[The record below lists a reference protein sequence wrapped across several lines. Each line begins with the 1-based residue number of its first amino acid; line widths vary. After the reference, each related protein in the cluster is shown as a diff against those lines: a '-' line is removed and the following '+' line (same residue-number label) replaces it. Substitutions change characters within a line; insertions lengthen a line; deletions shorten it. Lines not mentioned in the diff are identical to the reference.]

1 VTRQRASDADDT
13 RLDRR
18 CWWYGRRVTLIA
30 LEELTWKEAEAL
42 REQNDAVGLIP
53 TGALEQHGPH
63 LPLGTD
69 FMVAEALARAVAE
82 KLPVPVVVTPAL
94 RAGLSDHHLAFPGT
108 VSLSQDS
115 FRGWVDAHIAG
126 LERIGI
132 ERVAVFSGHGGNF
145 AFIGELIAEHTSRQG
160 STRVI
165 AYDDLFGFVRVMD
178 EAARACGLEAP
189 ETDVHAGAL
198 ETSVGLAL
206 FAGLVGDYDGVE
218 GYTAAE
224 PGWTERIWADGIAAL
239 SSTGVLGD
247 PAGATAEAGQAI
259 FDALAD
265 ELTGWIAREFDIPV
279 QG

>member
-1 VTRQRASDADDT
+1 M
-13 RLDRR
+13 
-18 CWWYGRRVTLIA
+18 
-30 LEELTWKEAEAL
+30 EELRWPEAEAL
-42 REQNDAVGLIP
+42 RGRGAIGLIP

-69 FMVAEALARAVAE
+69 YMVAEALARAVAE
-82 KLPVPVVVTPAL
+82 KLPVPVVVTPTL

-108 VSLSQDS
+108 VSLSQET

-132 ERVAVFSGHGGNF
+132 ERIAIFSGHGGNF
-145 AFIGELIAEHTSRQG
+145 AFIGELAAEHTSRAG
-160 STRVI
+160 PTRVI

-178 EAARACGLEAP
+178 EAARAHGLEAP

-206 FAGLVGDYDGVE
+206 FESLVGEHDAVE

-224 PGWTERIWADGIAAL
+224 PGWTDRIFADGIAAL
-239 SSTGVLGD
+239 SATGVLGD
-247 PAGATAEAGQAI
+247 PAGASAEAGRAI

-265 ELTGWIAREFDIPV
+265 ELVGWIAREFEIALD
-279 QG
+279 

>member
-1 VTRQRASDADDT
+1 
-13 RLDRR
+13 
-18 CWWYGRRVTLIA
+18 VTLVA
-30 LEELTWKEAEAL
+30 MEELSWPEAVAL
-42 REQNDAVGLIP
+42 RAEVGAVGLIP

-69 FMVAEALARAVAE
+69 FMVAESLARAVAE
-82 KLPVPVVVTPAL
+82 KLPVPVVVAPTL

-108 VSLSQDS
+108 VSLSQET

-132 ERVAVFSGHGGNF
+132 ERIAVFSGHGGNF
-145 AFIGELIAEHTSRQG
+145 AFIGELAAEHTSRPG
-160 STRVI
+160 PTRVI

-178 EAARACGLEAP
+178 EAARARGLEAA

-206 FAGLVGDYDGVE
+206 FEALVRDHDGVE

-224 PGWTERIWADGIAAL
+224 PGWTDRIWAEGIAAL

-247 PAGATAEAGQAI
+247 PAGASAEAGRAI

-265 ELTGWIAREFDIPV
+265 ELAAWIAREFEIPA
-279 QG
+279 

>member
-1 VTRQRASDADDT
+1 VTF
-13 RLDRR
+13 
-18 CWWYGRRVTLIA
+18 IA
-30 LEELTWKEAEAL
+30 MEELRWPEAEAL
-42 REQNDAVGLIP
+42 RAQIDAIGLIP

-69 FMVAEALARAVAE
+69 FMVAEALARAVAD

-108 VSLSQDS
+108 VSLSHDT
-115 FRGWVDAHIAG
+115 FRGWVEAHIAG

-145 AFIGELIAEHTSRQG
+145 AFIGELAAEHTSRSG
-160 STRVI
+160 PTRVI

-178 EAARACGLEAP
+178 EAARACGVEAP

-198 ETSVGLAL
+198 ETSVGVAL
-206 FAGLVGDYDGVE
+206 FDGLVGDHEGVE

-224 PGWTERIWADGIAAL
+224 PGWTDRIWADGIAAL
-239 SSTGVLGD
+239 TSTGVLGD
-247 PAGATAEAGQAI
+247 PSGATADAGRAI
-259 FDALAD
+259 FDALVD
-265 ELTGWIAREFDIPV
+265 ELAGWIVREFDIPT
-279 QG
+279 GP